1 MKYGLI
7 GTNVQYSYS
16 KKLHEMMG
24 HDKYELLILKPE
36 QLGLFLTKKEFVGIN
51 VTMPFKVDCMQ
62 YLDNMEQRARQI
74 GSVNTIINQRGFLM
88 GYNTDY
94 IGFMY
99 LLNKNN
105 VDVFDKDC
113 VVMGS
118 GGTSK
123 MIRVALQNKGAKRI
137 RYCSRIKNN
146 GMSYRDLATDVDVQ
160 VLINATPVGKYP
172 DIEEKPVDIKEMK
185 SLETVIDIN
194 YDPYTSA
201 LGVDAKERG
210 LKYVGGI
217 DMLVMQAGAAHK
229 LFTNKRV
236 NDEEIAK
243 LTKKIIRGS
252 INIVLIGMMGAGKST
267 IGKKL
272 AKKLK
277 KRFVDTDN
285 LIEQSADA
293 SVADV
298 IKVKG
303 VKEFRRLESNLI
315 TRCASLKN
323 AVIATGGGAIENID
337 NIRRLRKNGLIV
349 FLNRDI
355 DKEIKV
361 VFSDNYKNR
370 PLAVNEEVF
379 RETYAARIDKYRMC
393 ADIIIEDNDN
403 INSIVKEIIEKAGI

>member
-7 GTNVQYSYS
+7 GTDVQYSYS

-24 HDKYELLILKPE
+24 RDKYELLILKPE
-36 QLGLFLTKKEFVGIN
+36 QLALFLTKKEFLGIN

-105 VDVFDKDC
+105 VDVFGKDC

-123 MIRVALQNKGAKRI
+123 MIRVALQNKGAGRV

-146 GMSYRDLATDVDVQ
+146 GMSYRDLANDIDVQ
-160 VLINATPVGKYP
+160 ILINATPVGRYP
-172 DIEEKPVDIKEMK
+172 NIEDKPVDISGMK

-236 NDEEIAK
+236 SDNEIDK

-252 INIVLIGMMGAGKST
+252 INIVLIGMMGSGKST

-277 KRFVDTDN
+277 KRFVDTDD
-285 LIEQSADA
+285 LLEQSADA
-293 SVADV
+293 SIAQIINARGID
-298 IKVKG
+298 
-303 VKEFRRLESNLI
+303 EFRKMESNLI
-315 TRCASLKN
+315 NRCSSLKN

-337 NIRRLRKNGLIV
+337 NIRKLRKNGLIV
-349 FLNRDI
+349 FLNRDL
-355 DKEIKV
+355 DKAIKS
-361 VFSDNYKNR
+361 VFVEGNKKR
-370 PLAVNEEVF
+370 PLAVDEVTYKRLYEE
-379 RETYAARIDKYRMC
+379 RYEKYRMC
-393 ADIIIEDNDN
+393 ADIIIEDTDD
-403 INSIVKEIIEKAGI
+403 IKTIIKEIIEKAGI

>member
-7 GTNVQYSYS
+7 GTDVQYSYS
-16 KKLHEMMG
+16 INFHEMMG
-24 HDKYELLILKPE
+24 RDMYELLILKPE
-36 QLGLFLTKKEFVGIN
+36 QLALFLTKKEFLGIN

-105 VDVFDKDC
+105 VDVFGKDC

-123 MIRVALQNKGAKRI
+123 MIRVALQNKGAGRV

-146 GMSYRDLATDVDVQ
+146 GMSYRDLANDIDVQ
-160 VLINATPVGKYP
+160 VLINATPVGRYP
-172 DIEEKPVDIKEMK
+172 NIEDKPVDIREMK

-236 NDEEIAK
+236 SDNEIDK

-252 INIVLIGMMGAGKST
+252 INIVLIGMMGSGKST

-277 KRFVDTDN
+277 KRFVDTDD
-285 LIEQSADA
+285 LLEQSADA
-293 SVADV
+293 SIAQIINARGID
-298 IKVKG
+298 
-303 VKEFRRLESNLI
+303 EFRKMESNLI
-315 TRCASLKN
+315 DRCSSLKN

-337 NIRRLRKNGLIV
+337 NIRKLRKNGLIV
-349 FLNRDI
+349 FLNRDL
-355 DKEIKV
+355 DKAIKS
-361 VFSDNYKNR
+361 VFVEGNKKR
-370 PLAVNEEVF
+370 PLAVDEVTYKRLYEE
-379 RETYAARIDKYRMC
+379 RYEKYRMC
-393 ADIIIEDNDN
+393 ADIIIEDTDD
-403 INSIVKEIIEKAGI
+403 IKTIIKEIIEKAGI

>member
-7 GTNVQYSYS
+7 GTDVQYSYS
-16 KKLHEMMG
+16 KKIHEMMG

-36 QLGLFLTKKEFVGIN
+36 QLGLFLTKKDFVGIN

-62 YLDNMEQRARQI
+62 YLDNVEQRARQI

-137 RYCSRIKNN
+137 RYCSRIRNN
-146 GMSYRDLATDVDVQ
+146 GMSYRDLAVDVDVQ

-172 DIEEKPVDIKEMK
+172 NIEEKPVDISQMK

-194 YDPYTSA
+194 YDPYTTA

-217 DMLVMQAGAAHK
+217 DMLIMQAGAAHK

-236 NDEEIAK
+236 NDEEVAK

-267 IGKKL
+267 IGKRL

-277 KRFVDTDN
+277 KRFVDTDD
-285 LIEQSADA
+285 LLEQSADA
-293 SVADV
+293 TVAEIIDAR
-298 IKVKG
+298 G
-303 VKEFRRLESNLI
+303 LKEFRRMEANLI
-315 TRCASLKN
+315 DRCSNLKN
-323 AVIATGGGAIENID
+323 AVIATGGGVIENIE
-337 NIRRLRKNGLIV
+337 NVRKLRKNGLIV
-349 FLNRDI
+349 FLNRDLE
-355 DKEIKV
+355 DEINA
-361 VFSDNYKNR
+361 VFRENNKKR
-370 PLAVNEEVF
+370 PLAVDEATF
-379 RETYAARIDKYRMC
+379 RELYERRIAIYRMC
-393 ADIIIEDNDN
+393 ADIIIDNVSD
-403 INSIVKEIIEKAGI
+403 INKVAKEIIEKAGI

>member
-7 GTNVQYSYS
+7 GTDVQYSYS

-24 HDKYELLILKPE
+24 RDKYELLILKPE
-36 QLGLFLTKKEFVGIN
+36 QLALFLTKKEFLGIN

-105 VDVFDKDC
+105 VDVFGKDC

-123 MIRVALQNKGAKRI
+123 MIRVALQNKGAGRV

-146 GMSYRDLATDVDVQ
+146 GMSYRDLANDIDVQ
-160 VLINATPVGKYP
+160 VLINATPVGRYP
-172 DIEEKPVDIKEMK
+172 NIEDKPVDISGMK

-236 NDEEIAK
+236 SDNEIDK

-252 INIVLIGMMGAGKST
+252 INIVLIGMMGSGKST

-277 KRFVDTDN
+277 KRFVDTDD
-285 LIEQSADA
+285 LLEQSADA
-293 SVADV
+293 SIAQIINARGID
-298 IKVKG
+298 
-303 VKEFRRLESNLI
+303 EFRKMESNLI
-315 TRCASLKN
+315 DRCSSLKN

-337 NIRRLRKNGLIV
+337 NIRKLRKNGLIV
-349 FLNRDI
+349 FLNRDL
-355 DKEIKV
+355 DKAIKS
-361 VFSDNYKNR
+361 VFVEGNKKR
-370 PLAVNEEVF
+370 PLAVDEVTYKRLYEE
-379 RETYAARIDKYRMC
+379 RYEKYRMC
-393 ADIIIEDNDN
+393 ADIIIEDTDD
-403 INSIVKEIIEKAGI
+403 IKTIIKEIIEKAGI

>member
-7 GTNVQYSYS
+7 GTDVQYSYS

-24 HDKYELLILKPE
+24 RDKYELLILKPE
-36 QLGLFLTKKEFVGIN
+36 QLGLFLTKKDFLGIN

-105 VDVFDKDC
+105 VDVFGKDC

-123 MIRVALQNKGAKRI
+123 MIRVALQNKGAGRV

-146 GMSYRDLATDVDVQ
+146 GMSYRDLAVDVDVQ
-160 VLINATPVGKYP
+160 VLINATPVGRYP
-172 DIEEKPVDIKEMK
+172 NMEEKPVDISQMK

-277 KRFVDTDN
+277 KRFVDTDDV
-285 LIEQSADA
+285 LEQSADA
-293 SVADV
+293 TVAQIINARGID
-298 IKVKG
+298 G
-303 VKEFRRLESNLI
+303 FRAMETNLI
-315 TRCASLKN
+315 DKCANLKN
-323 AVIATGGGAIENID
+323 TVISTGGGAIENID
-337 NIRRLRKNGLIV
+337 NIRKLRKNGLIV
-349 FLNRDI
+349 FLNRNL
-355 DKEIKV
+355 EASIKA
-361 VFSDNYKNR
+361 VFSEGNKNR
-370 PLAVNEEVF
+370 PLAVSEEKF
-379 RETYAARIDKYRMC
+379 REVYKERYDKYCMC
-393 ADIIIEDNDN
+393 ADIIINNNE
-403 INSIVKEIIEKAGI
+403 SIKDVIKEIIEKAGL

>member
-7 GTNVQYSYS
+7 GTDVQYSYS

-24 HDKYELLILKPE
+24 RDKYELLILKPE
-36 QLGLFLTKKEFVGIN
+36 QLALFLTKKEFLGIN

-105 VDVFDKDC
+105 VDVFGKDC

-118 GGTSK
+118 GGTSR
-123 MIRVALQNKGAKRI
+123 MIRVALQNKGAGRV

-146 GMSYRDLATDVDVQ
+146 GMTYRDLANDIDVQ
-160 VLINATPVGKYP
+160 VLINATPVGRYP
-172 DIEEKPVDIKEMK
+172 NIEDKPVDISGMK

-236 NDEEIAK
+236 SDGEIDK

-252 INIVLIGMMGAGKST
+252 INIVLIGMMGSGKST

-272 AKKLK
+272 SKKLK
-277 KRFVDTDN
+277 KRFVDTDD
-285 LIEQSADA
+285 LLEQSADA
-293 SVADV
+293 SIAQIINARGID
-298 IKVKG
+298 
-303 VKEFRRLESNLI
+303 EFRKMETNLI
-315 TRCASLKN
+315 DRCSSLKN

-337 NIRRLRKNGLIV
+337 NIRKLRKNGLIV
-349 FLNRDI
+349 FLNRDL
-355 DKEIKV
+355 DKVIKS
-361 VFSDNYKNR
+361 VFEEGNKKR
-370 PLAVNEEVF
+370 PLAVDEATFRRLYEE
-379 RETYAARIDKYRMC
+379 RYEKYRMC
-393 ADIIIEDNDN
+393 ADIIIDDTDD
-403 INSIVKEIIEKAGI
+403 IKKIVKEIEEKAGI

>member
-7 GTNVQYSYS
+7 GTDVQYSYS

-24 HDKYELLILKPE
+24 KDKYELLIIKPE
-36 QLGLFLTKKEFVGIN
+36 QLGLFLTKKDFVGIN
-51 VTMPFKVDCMQ
+51 VTMPYKVDCMQ
-62 YLDNMEQRARQI
+62 YLDNVEQRARQI

-105 VDVFDKDC
+105 VDVFGKDC

-123 MIRVALQNKGAKRI
+123 TIRVALQNKGAKRI
-137 RYCSRIKNN
+137 RYCSRVRNN
-146 GMSYRDLATDVDVQ
+146 GMSYNDLAVDIDVQ

-172 DIEEKPVDIKEMK
+172 DIEEKPVDISKMK

-194 YDPYTSA
+194 YDPYTTA

-236 NDEEIAK
+236 NDDEVAK
-243 LTKKIIRGS
+243 LTRKIIRGS
-252 INIVLIGMMGAGKST
+252 VNIVLIGMMGAGKTT
-267 IGKKL
+267 IGKVL

-277 KRFVDTDN
+277 KRYVDTDD
-285 LIEQSADA
+285 LIEQSTDA
-293 SVADV
+293 SIADV
-298 IKVKG
+298 VKARG
-303 VKEFRRLESNLI
+303 IREFRRIETELI
-315 TRCASLKN
+315 SRCANLKN
-323 AVIATGGGAIENID
+323 AVIATGGGSIENIE
-337 NIRRLRKNGLIV
+337 NIRKLRKNGIIV
-349 FLNRDI
+349 FLDRDI
-355 DKEIKV
+355 EKEIES
-361 VFSDNYKNR
+361 VFRDDYKKR
-370 PLAVNEEVF
+370 PLAKSEEAF
-379 RETYAARIDKYRMC
+379 RELYKERIDTYRMS
-393 ADIIIEDNDN
+393 ADIIIKDCEN
-403 INSIVKEIIEKAGI
+403 IKLAAKQIIEEAGL

>member
-7 GTNVQYSYS
+7 GTDVQYSYS
-16 KKLHEMMG
+16 KKIHEMMG

-36 QLGLFLTKKEFVGIN
+36 QLGLFLTKKDFVGIN

-62 YLDNMEQRARQI
+62 YLDNVEQRARQI

-137 RYCSRIKNN
+137 RYCSRIRNN
-146 GMSYRDLATDVDVQ
+146 GMSYRDLAVDVDVQ

-172 DIEEKPVDIKEMK
+172 NIEEKPVDISQMK

-194 YDPYTSA
+194 YDPYTTA

-217 DMLVMQAGAAHK
+217 DMLIMQAGAAHK

-236 NDEEIAK
+236 NDEEVAK

-267 IGKKL
+267 IGKRL

-277 KRFVDTDN
+277 KRFVDTDD
-285 LIEQSADA
+285 LLEQSADA
-293 SVADV
+293 TVAEIIDAR
-298 IKVKG
+298 G
-303 VKEFRRLESNLI
+303 LKEFRRMEANLI
-315 TRCASLKN
+315 DRCSNLKN
-323 AVIATGGGAIENID
+323 AVIATGGGVIENIE
-337 NIRRLRKNGLIV
+337 NVRKLRKNGLIV
-349 FLNRDI
+349 FLNRDLEDEI
-355 DKEIKV
+355 NAVFKESNK
-361 VFSDNYKNR
+361 KR
-370 PLAVNEEVF
+370 PLAVDEATF
-379 RETYAARIDKYRMC
+379 RELYERRIAIYRMC
-393 ADIIIEDNDN
+393 ADIIIDNVSD
-403 INSIVKEIIEKAGI
+403 INKVAKEIIEKAGI

>member
-7 GTNVQYSYS
+7 GTDVQYSYS

-24 HDKYELLILKPE
+24 RDKYELLIVKPE
-36 QLGLFLTKKEFVGIN
+36 QLGLFLTKKEFTGIN
-51 VTMPFKVDCMQ
+51 VTMPYKVDCMQ
-62 YLDNMEQRARQI
+62 YLDNVEQRARQI

-105 VDVFDKDC
+105 VEVFDKDC

-123 MIRVALQNKGAKRI
+123 MIRVALQNRGAKRI
-137 RYCSRIKNN
+137 RFCSRIRNN
-146 GMSYRDLATDVDVQ
+146 GMSYKDLAVDIDVQ
-160 VLINATPVGKYP
+160 ILINATPVGKYP
-172 DIEEKPVDIKEMK
+172 DIEEKPVDISGMK

-194 YDPYTSA
+194 YDPYTTA

-236 NDEEIAK
+236 NDEEVAR
-243 LTKKIIRGS
+243 LTKKLIRGS

-277 KRFVDTDN
+277 KRFVDTDD
-285 LIEQSADA
+285 LIEQSTDA
-293 SVADV
+293 SIYEV
-298 IKVKG
+298 INRRG
-303 VKEFRRLESNLI
+303 IEEFRKIESNLI
-315 TRCASLKN
+315 AKCSNLKN
-323 AVIATGGGAIENID
+323 AVIATGGGAIENVE
-337 NIRRLRKNGLIV
+337 NMRKLRKNGLIV
-349 FLNRDI
+349 FLDRDI
-355 DKEIKV
+355 EKEMEF
-361 VFSDNYKNR
+361 VFKEDNKKR
-370 PLAVNEEVF
+370 PLAVD
-379 RETYAARIDKYRMC
+379 RETFKQLYEERIEKYRMC
-393 ADIIIEDNDN
+393 ADIIIKDTEKIKDI
-403 INSIVKEIIEKAGI
+403 INEIIEKAGI

>member
-7 GTNVQYSYS
+7 GTDVQYSYS

-24 HDKYELLILKPE
+24 RDKYELLILKPE
-36 QLGLFLTKKEFVGIN
+36 QLALFLTKKEFLGIN

-105 VDVFDKDC
+105 VDVFGKDC

-123 MIRVALQNKGAKRI
+123 MIRVALQNKGAGRV

-146 GMSYRDLATDVDVQ
+146 GMSYRDLANDIDVQ
-160 VLINATPVGKYP
+160 VLINATPVGRYP
-172 DIEEKPVDIKEMK
+172 NIEDKPVDIREMK

-236 NDEEIAK
+236 SDNEIDK

-252 INIVLIGMMGAGKST
+252 INIVLIGMMGSGKST

-272 AKKLK
+272 AKILK
-277 KRFVDTDN
+277 KRFVDTDD
-285 LIEQSADA
+285 LLEQSADA
-293 SVADV
+293 SIAQIINARGID
-298 IKVKG
+298 
-303 VKEFRRLESNLI
+303 EFRKMESNLI
-315 TRCASLKN
+315 DRCSSLKN

-337 NIRRLRKNGLIV
+337 NIRKLRKNGLIV
-349 FLNRDI
+349 FLNRDL
-355 DKEIKV
+355 DKAIKS
-361 VFSDNYKNR
+361 VFVEGNKKR
-370 PLAVNEEVF
+370 PLAVDEVTYKRLYEE
-379 RETYAARIDKYRMC
+379 RYEKYRMC
-393 ADIIIEDNDN
+393 ADIIIEDTDD
-403 INSIVKEIIEKAGI
+403 IKTIIKEIIEKAGI

>member
-7 GTNVQYSYS
+7 GTEVQYSYS

-24 HDKYELLILKPE
+24 RDKYELLILKPD
-36 QLGLFLTKKEFVGIN
+36 QLGLFLTKKDFVGIN

-62 YLDNMEQRARQI
+62 YLDNVEQRARQI

-123 MIRVALQNKGAKRI
+123 MIRVALQNKGARRI

-146 GMSYRDLATDVDVQ
+146 GMSYKDLAVDIDVQ
-160 VLINATPVGKYP
+160 VLINATPVGRYP
-172 DIEEKPVDIKEMK
+172 NIEEKPVDISGMK

-201 LGVDAKERG
+201 LGVDAKEKG

-236 NDEEIAK
+236 TDEEVDK
-243 LTKKIIRGS
+243 LTRKIKRGS
-252 INIVLIGMMGAGKST
+252 INIVLIGMMGSGKST

-277 KRFVDTDN
+277 KRFVDTDDV
-285 LIEQSADA
+285 LEQSADA
-293 SVADV
+293 SISDIINVR
-298 IKVKG
+298 G
-303 VKEFRRLESNLI
+303 VREFRRMEANLI
-315 TRCASLKN
+315 EKCSGLKN
-323 AVIATGGGAIENID
+323 AVIATGGGVVENIENV
-337 NIRRLRKNGLIV
+337 RKLRKNGLIV
-349 FLNRDI
+349 FLDRDI
-355 DKEIKV
+355 DEEIKV
-361 VFSDNYKNR
+361 VFNDSNKKR
-370 PLAVNEEVF
+370 PLAVDEATF
-379 RETYAARIDKYRMC
+379 RSLYERRYEIYKMC
-393 ADIIIEDNDN
+393 ADIIINDTDD
-403 INSIVKEIIEKAGI
+403 IKLIIKEIIEKAGI

>member
-7 GTNVQYSYS
+7 GTDVQYSYS

-24 HDKYELLILKPE
+24 RDKYELLILKPE
-36 QLGLFLTKKEFVGIN
+36 QLALFLTKKEFLGIN

-105 VDVFDKDC
+105 VDVFGKDC

-123 MIRVALQNKGAKRI
+123 MIRVALQNKGAGRV

-146 GMSYRDLATDVDVQ
+146 GMSYRDLANDIDVQ
-160 VLINATPVGKYP
+160 VLINATPVGRYP
-172 DIEEKPVDIKEMK
+172 NIEDKPVDIREMK

-236 NDEEIAK
+236 SDNEIDK

-252 INIVLIGMMGAGKST
+252 INIVLIGMMGSGKST

-277 KRFVDTDN
+277 KRFVDTDD
-285 LIEQSADA
+285 LLEQSADA
-293 SVADV
+293 SIAQIINARGID
-298 IKVKG
+298 
-303 VKEFRRLESNLI
+303 EFRKMESNLI
-315 TRCASLKN
+315 DRCSSLKN

-337 NIRRLRKNGLIV
+337 NIRKLRKNGLIV
-349 FLNRDI
+349 FLNRDL
-355 DKEIKV
+355 DKAIKS
-361 VFSDNYKNR
+361 VFVEGNKKR
-370 PLAVNEEVF
+370 PLAVDEVTYKRLYEE
-379 RETYAARIDKYRMC
+379 RYEKYRMC
-393 ADIIIEDNDN
+393 ADIIIEDTDD
-403 INSIVKEIIEKAGI
+403 IKTIIKEIIEKAGI

>member
-24 HDKYELLILKPE
+24 RDKYELLILKPE

-62 YLDNMEQRARQI
+62 YLDNVEQRARQI

-137 RYCSRIKNN
+137 RYCSRIRNN
-146 GMSYRDLATDVDVQ
+146 GMSYRDLAVDIDVQ
-160 VLINATPVGKYP
+160 VLINATPVGRYP
-172 DIEEKPVDIKEMK
+172 DIEEKPVDISGMK

-194 YDPYTSA
+194 YDPYTTA
-201 LGVDAKERG
+201 IGVDAKERG

-236 NDEEIAK
+236 NDDEVAK
-243 LTKKIIRGS
+243 ITRKIIRGS
-252 INIVLIGMMGAGKST
+252 VNIVLIGMMGAGKST
-267 IGKKL
+267 IGKRL
-272 AKKLK
+272 SKKLK
-277 KRFVDTDN
+277 KRFVDTDDV
-285 LIEQSADA
+285 LEQSADA
-293 SVADV
+293 TIAD
-298 IKVKG
+298 IINARG
-303 VKEFRRLESNLI
+303 LKEFRRMEASLI
-315 TRCASLKN
+315 EKCATLKN
-323 AVIATGGGAIENID
+323 AVIATGGGVVENIENV
-337 NIRRLRKNGLIV
+337 RKLRKNGLIV

-355 DKEIKV
+355 EDEMHS
-361 VFSDNYKNR
+361 VFTNANKKR
-370 PLAVNEEVF
+370 PLAVDEATF
-379 RETYAARIDKYRMC
+379 RELHARRLAIYRMC
-393 ADIIIEDNDN
+393 ADIIIDDVND
-403 INSIVKEIIEKAGI
+403 INKVTKEIIEKAGI

>member
-7 GTNVQYSYS
+7 GTDVQYSYS

-24 HDKYELLILKPE
+24 RDKYELLILKPE
-36 QLGLFLTKKEFVGIN
+36 QLALFLTKKEFLGIN

-105 VDVFDKDC
+105 VDVFGKDC

-123 MIRVALQNKGAKRI
+123 MIRVALQNKGAGRV

-146 GMSYRDLATDVDVQ
+146 GMSYRDLANDIDVQ
-160 VLINATPVGKYP
+160 VLINATPVGRYP
-172 DIEEKPVDIKEMK
+172 NIEDKPVEIREMK

-236 NDEEIAK
+236 SDNEIDK

-252 INIVLIGMMGAGKST
+252 INIVLIGMMGSGKST

-277 KRFVDTDN
+277 KRFVDTDD
-285 LIEQSADA
+285 LLEQSADA
-293 SVADV
+293 SIAQ
-298 IKVKG
+298 IINARG
-303 VKEFRRLESNLI
+303 IEEFRKMESNLI
-315 TRCASLKN
+315 DRCSSLKN

-337 NIRRLRKNGLIV
+337 NIRKLRKNGLIV
-349 FLNRDI
+349 FLNRDL
-355 DKEIKV
+355 DKAIKS
-361 VFSDNYKNR
+361 VFVEGNKKR
-370 PLAVNEEVF
+370 PLAVDEVTYKRLYEE
-379 RETYAARIDKYRMC
+379 RYEKYRMC
-393 ADIIIEDNDN
+393 ADIIIEDTDD
-403 INSIVKEIIEKAGI
+403 IKTIIKEIIEKAGI

>member
-7 GTNVQYSYS
+7 GTDVQYSYS

-24 HDKYELLILKPE
+24 RDKYELLILKPE
-36 QLGLFLTKKEFVGIN
+36 QLALFLTKKEFLGIN

-105 VDVFDKDC
+105 VDVFGKDC

-123 MIRVALQNKGAKRI
+123 MIRVALQNKGAGRV

-146 GMSYRDLATDVDVQ
+146 GMSYRDLANDIDVQ
-160 VLINATPVGKYP
+160 VLINATPVGRYP
-172 DIEEKPVDIKEMK
+172 NIEDKPVDIREMK

-236 NDEEIAK
+236 SDNEIDK

-252 INIVLIGMMGAGKST
+252 INIVLIGMMGSGKST

-277 KRFVDTDN
+277 KRFVDTDD
-285 LIEQSADA
+285 LLEQSADA
-293 SVADV
+293 SIAQIINARGID
-298 IKVKG
+298 
-303 VKEFRRLESNLI
+303 EFRKMESNLI
-315 TRCASLKN
+315 DRCSSLKN

-337 NIRRLRKNGLIV
+337 NIRKLRKNGLIV
-349 FLNRDI
+349 FLNRDL
-355 DKEIKV
+355 DKAIKS
-361 VFSDNYKNR
+361 VFEEGNKKR
-370 PLAVNEEVF
+370 PLAVDEVTYKRLYEE
-379 RETYAARIDKYRMC
+379 RYEKYRMC
-393 ADIIIEDNDN
+393 ADIIIEDTDD
-403 INSIVKEIIEKAGI
+403 IKTIIKEIIEKAGI